1 MNYRFV
7 KITSFYRSFFEYYYS
22 KKKDIINKSY
32 DIQLS
37 DIMNEGFG
45 WADFFKRNMEILGNE
60 AYEIIWNANNIQKKW
75 AEENNLKLSGSDIL
89 FHQLKKIK
97 PDVIFFQDSVSFPP
111 EFIKKIRLDIPSVKL
126 IIGWLCSPSNNM
138 HIRTYGEFDFV
149 CACSPEF
156 TRYLTSQGIKNFELN
171 HAFESSVLNK
181 INTSDKKESDLI
193 FAGSFIGSRDF
204 HSKRILF
211 FEQLLKQGVKVRLH
225 TDLQNLSWL
234 KLKAVQT
241 AYFTSGILNKT
252 GLNNIV
258 LNIPSLKKA
267 SMLKEMPAN
276 PDISANF
283 RNAIKSPVYGYDMFN
298 EISKSKIGLNI
309 HAGVAGEFAAN
320 SRMFEI
326 TGIGSL
332 LVTDMKKNI
341 NDFFKPDEEIL
352 VYNSTEECA
361 EMIKWILNN
370 EVELKKI
377 SLAGQKRTLKD
388 HTFLNRVEKLNEII
402 IKHLV

>member
-22 KKKDIINKSY
+22 KKKDIINESC
-32 DIQLS
+32 DIQIS

-45 WADFFKRNMEILGNE
+45 WADFFRKNMEILGNE

-89 FHQLKKIK
+89 YHQLKKIK
-97 PDVIFFQDSVSFPP
+97 PEVIFFQDSVSFPP

-126 IIGWLCSPSNNM
+126 IIGWLCSPSNKM
-138 HIRTYGEFDFV
+138 HLSTYGEFDFV

-156 TRYLTSQGIKNFELN
+156 TGYLTGQGIKNYELN

-181 INTSDKKESDLI
+181 IDTSGKKETDLI
-193 FAGSFIGSRDF
+193 FAGSFIGSQDF

-211 FEQLLKQGVKVRLH
+211 FEELLKQGVKVRLH

-234 KLKAVQT
+234 RLKAVQA
-241 AYFTSGILNKT
+241 AYFTAGILSKA
-252 GLNNIV
+252 GLENAV

-267 SMLKEMPAN
+267 SMLKEMPVN
-276 PDISANF
+276 LNISDNF
-283 RNAIKSPVYGYDMFN
+283 RTSIKPPVYGYDMFR

-320 SRMFEI
+320 SRM
-326 TGIGSL
+326 S
-332 LVTDMKKNI
+332 
-341 NDFFKPDEEIL
+341 
-352 VYNSTEECA
+352 YY
-361 EMIKWILNN
+361 
-370 EVELKKI
+370 
-377 SLAGQKRTLKD
+377 
-388 HTFLNRVEKLNEII
+388 
-402 IKHLV
+402 